1 MELKFNSIYK
11 PSLNDDPVL
20 LIRLDKD
27 GKAVIVNGCKSPVG
41 NYKAFEDGSISFSP
55 FAITGQFCKNDK
67 DSVYINALMNSV
79 RFEINADGMILY
91 SKEGKQIMTLTPVK
105 PSDPSGCRAGE
116 VMTPSGCWSSCADP
130 RFQKCPDVFLAIY
143 KPDFC
148 AYTSDGKYVSETFEC
163 QACQRKDAFAVRKG
177 ACSCDFVKCK
187 KGEAC

>member
-41 NYKAFEDGSISFSP
+41 NYKAFTNGSISFSP

-79 RFEINADGMILY
+79 RFEINANGMILY
-91 SKEGKQIMTLTPVK
+91 SKEGKQIMILTPIQ
-105 PSDPSGCRAGE
+105 PSDSTRCKTGE
-116 VMTPSGCWSSCADP
+116 ILTPSGCWNSCADP
-130 RFQKCPDVFLAIY
+130 RFQKCPDVFAAIFR
-143 KPDFC
+143 P
-148 AYTSDGKYVSETFEC
+148 
-163 QACQRKDAFAVRKG
+163 
-177 ACSCDFVKCK
+177 
-187 KGEAC
+187 